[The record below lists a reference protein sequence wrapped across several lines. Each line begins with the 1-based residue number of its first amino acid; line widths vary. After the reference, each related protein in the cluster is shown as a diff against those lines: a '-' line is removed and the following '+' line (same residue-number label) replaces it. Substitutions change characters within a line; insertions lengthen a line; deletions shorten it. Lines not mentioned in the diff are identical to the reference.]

1 MQNDNIYDVKKRV
14 IEKLLRKG
22 YKYSDIKKIMVFFGG
37 AGVST
42 DSGIPDFR
50 GNGGLYDS
58 EEESNEYYLSRECLM
73 REPDKFF
80 QFFRNNMVFQ
90 NAEPNDAH
98 FAIARLEER
107 GLIKAV
113 ITQNIDGLHQK
124 AGSQRVIELHGTANR
139 YYCTRCGKVYSDEV
153 LSAQDYIPRCEVC
166 SSLVRP
172 DVTLYG
178 ESLDGFNYA
187 DAEEEI
193 SRADVLIVG
202 GSSLVVNPAASL
214 IDSFQGEHLII
225 INYSPT
231 PYDGLAEH
239 VIRDSISDVFNIH
252 DQPKGTEN
260 GKQILESLR
269 CASAQ
274 PEKYRY

>member
-1 MQNDNIYDVKKRV
+1 MLGVNTRDDV
-14 IEKLLRKG
+14 EKVKDILLSSE
-22 YKYSDIKKIMVFFGG
+22 YAVFFGG

-50 GNGGLYDS
+50 GTGGLYNSGD
-58 EEESNEYYLSRECLM
+58 EGKEYFLSRECLL

-98 FAIARLEER
+98 FAIAGLEKQ

-113 ITQNIDGLHQK
+113 ITQNVDGLHQK
-124 AGSQRVIELHGTANR
+124 AGSRRVIELHGTANR

-153 LSAQDYIPRCEVC
+153 LSNQDHLPRCEVC
-166 SSLVRP
+166 DSLVRP
-172 DVTLYG
+172 GVTLYG
-178 ESLDGFNYA
+178 ESLDGFSYA
-187 DAEEEI
+187 DAEKEI
-193 SRADVLIVG
+193 AQADVLIVG
-202 GSSLVVNPAASL
+202 GSSLVVHPAASL

-231 PYDGLAEH
+231 PYDGLAEF
-239 VIRDSISDVFNIH
+239 VIRDSISDVFNV
-252 DQPKGTEN
+252 
-260 GKQILESLR
+260 LALR
-269 CASAQ
+269 
-274 PEKYRY
+274 